1 MIHEDITISGSFLV
15 SGSFTLPR
23 VASSS
28 LADAT
33 TGSMFYDTSQNVVKI
48 YTGEGLT
55 GYVAVGDQVDALY
68 YPSASFIDIALT
80 GSQSTGNNVASMSI
94 SDTDNQTPFSASLSG
109 TNASSFT
116 FEYTNADSSSGFI
129 EAAGTL
135 TSGTYNYTVTVF
147 DSDLNSSSV
156 ARTTVIATPPSYTAE
171 FLVVA
176 GGGGAYAWAGGGAG
190 GLRTSYGS
198 TSGGGC
204 SAESDITIN
213 PGTVYTATIGAGGAA
228 DGYVGA
234 DSSLAGSGL
243 TTITSIGGGGGG
255 HTTSGPRTPNGGSGG
270 GHSNNWTDGT
280 NSGGSGTSCQGYN
293 GGGGTA
299 IWGQDAGGGGG
310 GAAAAGTDRGS
321 GTAGNGGNGLAVSI
335 TGTSITYAGGGAGA
349 NSSGPTFGTS
359 GTGYDQPGGGGPVIS
374 DGSGGRDSTAGQDG
388 VVILRVPTANY
399 TGTTTGSPTVT
410 TDGSHTVIKFTSTGT
425 YTG

>member
-1 MIHEDITISGSFLV
+1 MIHEDIIISGSFQA

-28 LADAT
+28 LAVKS

-48 YTGEGLT
+48 YTGEGST
-55 GYVAVGDQVDALY
+55 GFVAVGDQVAPTY
-68 YPSASFIDIALT
+68 NPSASFTEIPYT
-80 GSQSTGNNVASMSI
+80 GSQAAGTNIATMSI
-94 SDTDNQTPFSASLSG
+94 SDSDNQTPFSASLSG
-109 TNASSFT
+109 TNASSFAI
-116 FEYTNADSSSGFI
+116 EWSNADSSSGFI

-135 TSGTYNYTVTVF
+135 ATGTYNYTVTVF
-147 DSDLNSSSV
+147 DSALNSSSV
-156 ARTTVIATPPSYTAE
+156 DRTTVIATPPSYTAE

-190 GLRTSYGS
+190 GLRTSYGA

-204 SAESDITIN
+204 SAESDITFN
-213 PGTVYTATIGAGGAA
+213 SGTVYTATVGAGGAA
-228 DGYVGA
+228 DGYKGS

-255 HTTSGPRTPNGGSGG
+255 HTTSGPRTPDGGSGG

-280 NSGGSGTSCQGYN
+280 RSGGTGTSCQGYN

-299 IWGQDAGGGGG
+299 IYGQDAGGGGG
-310 GAAAAGTDRGS
+310 GASAAGTDRGS

-349 NSSGPTFGTS
+349 NASGPTFGTS

-374 DGSGGRDSTAGQDG
+374 DGAGSRDSTAGQDG

-425 YTG
+425 YTA

>member
-1 MIHEDITISGSFLV
+1 MIHEDITISGSFLT
-15 SGSFTLPR
+15 SGSLKLPIL
-23 VASSS
+23 ASTGSATS
-28 LADAT
+28 T
-33 TGSMFYDTSQNVVKI
+33 TGSVFYDSSDNTVKV
-48 YTGEGLT
+48 YTGASPNGW
-55 GYVAVGDQVDALY
+55 VALGEQSGTVY
-68 YPSASFIDIALT
+68 NPSASFTEISLT
-80 GSQSTGNNVASMSI
+80 GSQAAGTNVASMSI
-94 SDTDNQTPFSASLSG
+94 SDTDNQTPYSASLSG
-109 TNASSFT
+109 TNASSFAI
-116 FEYTNADSSSGFI
+116 EWSNADSSSGFI
-129 EAAGTL
+129 EAEGTL
-135 TSGTYNYTVTVF
+135 ASGTYNYTVTVF

-156 ARTTVIATPPSYTAE
+156 ARTTVIATPAPYTAE
-171 FLVVA
+171 YLVVA
-176 GGGGAYAWAGGGAG
+176 GGGGAYAWGGGGAG

-213 PGTVYTATIGAGGAA
+213 PGTVYTATVGAGGAA
-228 DGYVGA
+228 NGYVGA

-270 GHSNNWTDGT
+270 GYSNNWTDGT
-280 NSGGSGTSCQGYN
+280 RSGGTGTSCQGYS

-299 IWGQDAGGGGG
+299 IYGQDGGGGGG
-310 GAAAAGTDRGS
+310 GASGAGTDRGS
-321 GTAGNGGNGLAVSI
+321 GTAGNGGNGLIVSI

-349 NSSGPTFGTS
+349 NASGPTFGTS

-374 DGSGGRDSTAGQDG
+374 DGAGGRDSTAGQDG
-388 VVILRVPTANY
+388 VVILRVPTVDY
-399 TGTTTGSPTVT
+399 TGITTGSPTVT